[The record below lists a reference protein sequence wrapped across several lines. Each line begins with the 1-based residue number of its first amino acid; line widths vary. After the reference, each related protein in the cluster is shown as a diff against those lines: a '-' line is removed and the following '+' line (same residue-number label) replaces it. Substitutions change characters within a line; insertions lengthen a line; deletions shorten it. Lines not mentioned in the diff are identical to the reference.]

1 MFSTQTVVLH
11 SDVSCVVNLS
21 EEMMPILTRIRMGKA
36 AFKKSLPQN
45 FRCVLRDF
53 FMLRLFLDKALF
65 LGDLLTPLSLFNPFL
80 FQNESEKVA
89 HDSSSALKKVQIH
102 GPAASIHQTFLP
114 CSLSLGAPAL

>member
-21 EEMMPILTRIRMGKA
+21 EEMMPILTRICMGKA
-36 AFKKSLPQN
+36 ALKKSLPQN